1 MDDVTL
7 RNDAG
12 ILHITLR
19 RPSKMNAMTA
29 QMYLAVAKALESAN
43 HDDAVTCAL
52 IDAEGAHFSAGNDI
66 EEFLDG
72 SYNLEQGSPWRRFAQ
87 ALPAFK
93 KPLIAGVQGNA
104 VGIGFTMLLHCDL
117 VIADRTARFSA
128 PFARL
133 GLVPEVGSS
142 GLLPARIGVL
152 KANEV
157 FMLGR
162 KILAEE
168 ACRLGLVN
176 QLVDAGCAQAHSLS
190 IAREIA
196 ALPQQS
202 LVAIKDLS
210 RVQWQMLPEII
221 ETEARY
227 FMACLESPETKAI
240 LSQFGGRKAT

>member
-1 MDDVTL
+1 ML
-7 RNDAG
+7 RHDAG
-12 ILHITLR
+12 ILHITLQR
-19 RPSKMNAMTA
+19 AEKMNAMTA
-29 QMYLAVAKALESAN
+29 QMYLAVAQALEAAN
-43 HDDAVTCAL
+43 NDDTVACAL

-66 EEFLDG
+66 KEFLDG
-72 SYNLEQGSPWRRFAQ
+72 SYSLAQGSPWRRFAQ

-93 KPLIAGVQGNA
+93 KPLVAGVQGNA
-104 VGIGFTMLLHCDL
+104 VGIGFTMLLHCDF
-117 VIADRTARFSA
+117 VVADRTARFSA

-176 QLVDAGCAQAHSLS
+176 PLVDTGHAQAQSLS

-196 ALPQQS
+196 ALPQHS
-202 LVAIKDLS
+202 VAAIKDLS
-210 RVQWQMLPEII
+210 RVQWQMLPEVI
-221 ETEARY
+221 EAEAKY
-227 FMACLESPETKAI
+227 FMACLENPETQAI
-240 LSQFGGRKAT
+240 LAQFGVKKAS